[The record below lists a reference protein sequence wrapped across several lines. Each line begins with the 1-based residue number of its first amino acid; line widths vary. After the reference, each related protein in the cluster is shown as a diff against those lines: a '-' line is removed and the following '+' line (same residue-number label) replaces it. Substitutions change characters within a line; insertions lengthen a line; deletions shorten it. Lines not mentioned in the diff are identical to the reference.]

1 MVYARLDVNLALY
14 VANCRGHDMR
24 TQMLEELENTSF
36 KVKLDRLLPAVTRE
50 YGVDPESSATWEEWL
65 ESANKL
71 RCKRND
77 LIHGRWGID
86 EARSLVFNVIGL
98 PGSPKQ
104 LEVTY
109 TLDDLADEVELAIE
123 VSKRFSELRD
133 KWPT

>member
-14 VANCRGHDMR
+14 VANSRGQEMR
-24 TQMLEELENTSF
+24 AQTLEELENTSF
-36 KVKLDRLLPAVTRE
+36 KVKLDRLLPAVRRE
-50 YGVDPESSATWEEWL
+50 YGVDPESSATWDEWL
-65 ESANKL
+65 KSANKL

-77 LIHGRWGID
+77 LIHGRWGIN

-123 VSKRFSELRD
+123 VSKRFTELRD